1 MLTLLQNN
9 YNQNV
14 VPVITIDGPSGS
26 GKGTIGQLLANRL
39 QWHFLDSGAIYR
51 IVALAAERHQVP
63 IDDEVNLVRL
73 AETIQIVFQTTQGSI
88 QIFLDQQNVTQAIR
102 QETISQL
109 ASKIA
114 AFPRV
119 REALLA
125 LQRSF
130 RKAPG
135 LVADGR
141 DMGTVV
147 FPDACL
153 KIYLEA
159 SVEER
164 AKRRHQ
170 QLLEKGFDVRL
181 MPLIDE
187 LIERDRRDKNR
198 KDSPL
203 VPAVDAVL
211 IDTTSLSIEKVMTQ
225 VFDLACQ
232 RVSSLKK

>member
-1 MLTLLQNN
+1 MQQNN
-9 YNQNV
+9 CDYNV
-14 VPVITIDGPSGS
+14 IPVITIDGPSGS
-26 GKGTIGQLLANRL
+26 GKGTVGQLLANRL

-51 IVALAAERHQVP
+51 IIALAAQLKQIP
-63 IDDEVNLVRL
+63 IDDEFRL
-73 AETIQIVFQTTQGSI
+73 AQLAEIIRITFETTGDSI

-102 QETISQL
+102 IETVSQL

-114 AFPRV
+114 VFPRV

-130 RKAPG
+130 RQAPG

-164 AKRRHQ
+164 AKRRYQ
-170 QLLEKGFDVRL
+170 QLMEKGFDVKL
-181 MPLIDE
+181 TPLVDE

-203 VPAVDAVL
+203 IPATDAVL
-211 IDTTSLSIEKVMTQ
+211 IDTTSLSIESVMAQ

-232 RVSSLKK
+232 RISSVKK